1 MVRKSVIVRRCLQCG
16 LSDHNFKTYSKKN
29 NSNNATIAIANS
41 NNYNTL
47 SISTGTYNNST
58 GIATA
63 NTNNARCIKIFGVY
77 FRNVDGLDLNKSV
90 SIENRCTKNVENEVK
105 IDAERKKGIIFK
117 FALYLHI
124 YISVVLYVLCV
135 YGICLF

>member
-41 NNYNTL
+41 NNYNTM
-47 SISTGTYNNST
+47 SIST

-63 NTNNARCIKIFGVY
+63 NTNNARCIKNFGVY

-117 FALYLHI
+117 FTLYLHTHI
-124 YISVVLYVLCV
+124 YIYI
-135 YGICLF
+135 Y

>member
-1 MVRKSVIVRRCLQCG
+1 MGSATTTLRRIVRK
-16 LSDHNFKTYSKKN
+16 
-29 NSNNATIAIANS
+29 TIAIMLLLPLPIV
-41 NNYNTL
+41 TITILL

-90 SIENRCTKNVENEVK
+90 SIENRCSKNVENEVK
-105 IDAERKKGIIFK
+105 IDARREKEGYNFQIRFIFT
-117 FALYLHI
+117 HI
-124 YISVVLYVLCV
+124 
-135 YGICLF
+135 